1 MDLWH
6 YDEGPISAGTGT
18 GTAAKFLYV
27 TKDMS
32 FGNPTTRKKVVGVYV
47 TYKAGATTKVI
58 PAYAVDSS
66 RPTDWSG
73 ALKFNSTTSLF
84 VDGDKSAALE
94 SGDKTFKTT
103 AGAWRT
109 VYLKP
114 AAAINNIYTFQL
126 GMISNAAVPATFE
139 INDITVVYREKG
151 QK

>member
-1 MDLWH
+1 MEFWH
-6 YDEGPISAGTGT
+6 YDEGPISST
-18 GTAAKFLYV
+18 TAADFLYV

-73 ALKFNSTTSLF
+73 ALKFDSTTSLF

-94 SGDKTFKTT
+94 SGDKTFTDT
-103 AGAWRT
+103 VVSAITVWRT

-139 INDITVVYREKG
+139 INDITVVYREKS